1 MSPSPRL
8 ILNEAGRRNIMQMS
22 LNGAVPASLFP
33 FPPSPTPPFL
43 PSTSVL
49 LCLLPPFP
57 SKCSN
62 SCLLP
67 RPLSSLRNFPKKK
80 NSLFWS
86 AAAAPSSQGET
97 SPLISTSDERPADQ
111 TTNLGPRFGCE
122 DVIPA
127 NSVASRGRQG
137 KHK

>member
-33 FPPSPTPPFL
+33 FLPSPTPPFR

-49 LCLLPPFP
+49 LCLLPPFS

-62 SCLLP
+62 SCLLAP
-67 RPLSSLRNFPKKK
+67 PSLRNFPKKT
-80 NSLFWS
+80 SLFWS

-127 NSVASRGRQG
+127 NSRASRGRQG